1 MIEVEAEA
9 GRLTSSD
16 NTLSLFGD
24 FSSRYPVEF
33 LFWAVRGSEST
44 FLGSSIFPNELF
56 PDCAEAPG
64 LRIFEVEAESSDL
77 TILDVEEEAASNLRR
92 NSFFMP
98 RKVEEFLPTPL
109 PFTLNLR
116 LESSSSSWSGAS
128 TSTQA

>member
-1 MIEVEAEA
+1 MVEVEAEA

-24 FSSRYPVEF
+24 FSSKYPVEF
-33 LFWAVRGSEST
+33 LFWAVTGSEST
-44 FLGSSIFPNELF
+44 FLGASIFPDKLF
-56 PDCAEAPG
+56 PDCTEAPG
-64 LRIFEVEAESSDL
+64 LRIFEVEAESSD
-77 TILDVEEEAASNLRR
+77 ASNLRR

-116 LESSSSSWSGAS
+116 LESSRSSWS
-128 TSTQA
+128 